1 MKNVASKVR
10 TRWQKLSRRIQ
21 ITVLVLIVLIVGVR
35 LALPYG
41 VKYYVNRQLNKG
53 SDYRGH
59 VDRIR
64 MQLFRGAYQIK
75 GLKMEKATGPVP
87 VPFITIPVMDLSIQ
101 WHELFHGSIVGKVAV
116 DHPQVNFVNAPSEQE
131 SQTGANKDWKR
142 TLESLFPFR
151 INRFQVNNGDIRFR
165 DFNRT
170 PQVDLYITN
179 LFATAT
185 NLTNSRDVKDSL
197 PAGLVA
203 QGETIGHGKLDI
215 SLRMNPLADKP
226 TFKLTAG
233 ITNMDL
239 VALNNFMRA
248 YGNFDVESG
257 EFEVYTEVAAAKG
270 RFEGYVKPFFKHLD
284 IFDWQKERK
293 KSILQKFW
301 EAIVAGVAQ
310 VFKNQPHDQLAT
322 KIPISGDFDKP
333 NVRSLDNG
341 WWNTKKRL
349 HPGTGSQSRS
359 LRELSRRPTE
369 ATASYG
375 PGTLKHSLLTTP
387 RASVAESLSWPTLR
401 WLRVVLSLK
410 RHEPS
415 PVRRRCP

>member
-1 MKNVASKVR
+1 MVQSGASLVYCIMNSAAAKIR
-10 TRWQKLSRRIQ
+10 TRWQRLSRRVQ
-21 ITVLVLIVLIVGVR
+21 IAVLTLVVVVVAVR

-41 VKYYVNRQLNKG
+41 VRYYVNRQLNKG
-53 SDYRGH
+53 PEYRGH
-59 VDRIR
+59 VERVR
-64 MQLFRGAYQIK
+64 MQLIRGAYQIK

-101 WHELFHGSIVGKVAV
+101 WRELFHGSVVGKITV
-116 DHPQVNFVNAPSEQE
+116 DHPQVNFVNAPSDQE
-131 SQTGANKDWKR
+131 SQTGANKDWKQ

-151 INRFQVNNGDIRFR
+151 INRFQVNNDDIRFR

-170 PQVDLYITN
+170 PQVDIYITN

-185 NLTNSRDVKDSL
+185 NLTNSRDVKDAL

-203 QGETIGHGKLDI
+203 RGETIGKGKLDI
-215 SLRMNPLADKP
+215 WLRMNPLADQP

-257 EFEVYTEVAAAKG
+257 EFEVYTEIAAAKS

-293 KSILQKFW
+293 KNILQKFW

-322 KIPISGDFDKP
+322 KIPISGTFDQKKVDLWATVGGILKNAFVRALLPEVDRSVDFQQVEQKP
-333 NVRSLDNG
+333 PAPTGRS
-341 WWNTKKRL
+341 R
-349 HPGTGSQSRS
+349 
-359 LRELSRRPTE
+359 
-369 ATASYG
+369 
-375 PGTLKHSLLTTP
+375 
-387 RASVAESLSWPTLR
+387 
-401 WLRVVLSLK
+401 
-410 RHEPS
+410 
-415 PVRRRCP
+415 